1 MKLCNS
7 LVRILF
13 FLAANARSV
22 IADEQVGPD
31 GAPGGPG
38 GPGGPNDDDME
49 ISVLEDLLSEPDT
62 LWTAQILPDA
72 DLGSV
77 NIEAGNGV
85 FMAPDGKH
93 IIVTTVGATVYAYNA
108 YNGVKKWHYQ
118 PEAVGSSIARSH
130 SAITFAPSGD
140 FMVYSVVDNENS
152 LNPSSRVIA
161 LDMEGNALW
170 VSEDLDGVAA
180 GSPQVSS
187 DGLFVFLTHNTDEK
201 TDGFFT
207 ILDVNATGSI
217 FYSGSSGENGD
228 SPTNAYGPVG
238 IFHSPEQGNFDPID
252 AGAPV
257 SEGDFNTND
266 MLLWAQTPKP
276 TDTTIENGFLYGF
289 QFPRDF
295 IGNASDISYFQMGN
309 FERDFQSLTAPVM
322 TNDGLSAY
330 WGVSRGGFRG
340 WTPKRF
346 SRARS
351 ATIGFKRNEDFPG
364 QPVWAVPALSNDGP
378 TPTIFG
384 GSSAREFVR
393 MNFDFSEQVVV
404 DTSSYVKNKALV
416 DGDDRAVYYVEGDSG
431 TLHQA
436 DFDTLT
442 DLWNFPVNFS
452 VDGEMAITPNSDVV
466 IIADTR
472 GVITA
477 LKVAEIAITDAP
489 SLMPSDGPSMMP
501 SSKASATKA
510 PVVTTESPT
519 FTATTAAP
527 VPEATTDAP
536 VVTPGTNEP
545 TAAPVAEP
553 TAEAVV
559 EPTDAPVAA
568 PVSAPVPAAVPAVD
582 SNSGAVGI
590 ISRSIT
596 FIVATLVAGMMMI

>member
-1 MKLCNS
+1 
-7 LVRILF
+7 
-13 FLAANARSV
+13 
-22 IADEQVGPD
+22 
-31 GAPGGPG
+31 
-38 GPGGPNDDDME
+38 
-49 ISVLEDLLSEPDT
+49 
-62 LWTAQILPDA
+62 
-72 DLGSV
+72 
-77 NIEAGNGV
+77 
-85 FMAPDGKH
+85 
-93 IIVTTVGATVYAYNA
+93 
-108 YNGVKKWHYQ
+108 
-118 PEAVGSSIARSH
+118 
-130 SAITFAPSGD
+130 
-140 FMVYSVVDNENS
+140 
-152 LNPSSRVIA
+152 
-161 LDMEGNALW
+161 MEGSALW

-187 DGLFVFLTHNTDEK
+187 DGSFVFLTHNTDDK

-207 ILDVNATGSI
+207 ILDVNTTGTI
-217 FYSGSSGENGD
+217 YYSGSSGESGD

-252 AGAPV
+252 TGAAV

-266 MLLWAQTPKP
+266 MLLWSQTPKP

-330 WGVSRGGFRG
+330 WGVSRSGFRG

-351 ATIGFKRNEDFPG
+351 ATIGFKRNEDSPG

-404 DTSSYVKNKALV
+404 DTSGYVKTKALV
-416 DGDDRAVYYVEGDSG
+416 DGDERAVYYVEGETG

-436 DFDTLT
+436 DFDDLT
-442 DLWNFPVNFS
+442 DLWNFPINFS

-466 IIADTR
+466 IVADKR

-501 SSKASATKA
+501 SSKASTTKA
-510 PVVTTESPT
+510 PVVITESPT
-519 FTATTAAP
+519 SI
-527 VPEATTDAP
+527 ATTDAP
-536 VVTPGTNEP
+536 VPEAPTEAPVVASGTDEPVVEP
-545 TAAPVAEP
+545 TAAPVAES
-553 TAEAVV
+553 VV
-559 EPTDAPVAA
+559 EPTAAPVAA
-568 PVSAPVPAAVPAVD
+568 PVPAPEPVD
-582 SNSGAVGI
+582 SNSGAVSI
-590 ISRSIT
+590 ISRAIT